1 MRKLFLASVLLA
13 VFTAPAAAD
22 VQYQGVINQEEVRMN
37 TSVELECEDRCPIS
51 RWSLTWYI
59 PENAEIIEIRDSYG
73 EIDDY
78 DRTGRSVSITTNTGE
93 PRRSETVEIRMK
105 IDEDAENVYEDLD
118 YRRLTAYGIENE
130 PTTGVFRVR
139 NIVSGWA
146 GYGFESSFSEN
157 EMRIK
162 GNGTTAI
169 RVNFGQGVEKEFYEF
184 FGEERDNSSEAYRL
198 AVGTTGQVQDF
209 RRFPVSVMPTA
220 VYNRTRP
227 SWSAG
232 EYMAGNIALR
242 DNLGEDYLPTLA
254 HETVHGLNDRFLK
267 WDQTRSSYIE
277 EGVSEHVEYLM
288 QKKLYR
294 NERVKTGTRQVFGE
308 SEEYRVR
315 EEDGVYRYTK
325 RSSGDPERLWNYY
338 QQDLEFMKDWN
349 PSRYPDYRDFGYA
362 YSELLIKNHLV
373 NTDETVRDLYADISP
388 DRAIDSPEEKWNYL
402 SQFMEMEPCNY
413 DSRERFDQC
422 LEEINEHDYTIY
434 DASSIQRGSSSLGF
448 DEIQVP
454 NRTEVEE
461 RNTEKGELELG
472 DVSFRDF
479 LTGFLEYIL
488 SLLE

>member
-22 VQYQGVINQEEVRMN
+22 VQYQGLISQEEVMMN
-37 TSVELECEDRCPIS
+37 TSVELECSDRCPVS
-51 RWSLTWYI
+51 RWSLTWNV

-73 EIDDY
+73 EIEDY
-78 DRTGRSVSITTNTGE
+78 DRTGRSFSITTNTGE
-93 PRRSETVEIRMK
+93 PRRTETIEIRMR
-105 IDEDAENVYEDLD
+105 IDEDAEKVYKDLH
-118 YRRLTAYGIENE
+118 YRRISLPSLGGEE
-130 PTTGVFRVR
+130 TTGIFEVEDM
-139 NIVSGWA
+139 VSGWV
-146 GYGFESSFSEN
+146 GYGFESSFE
-157 EMRIK
+157 EEELRIQGEGATK
-162 GNGTTAI
+162 I
-169 RVNFGQGVEKEFYEF
+169 RVNFGQGEEKDFYEF

-308 SEEYRVR
+308 SEEYRVH

-338 QQDLEFMKDWN
+338 QQDLEVMKDWN

-402 SQFMEMEPCNY
+402 SQFMEMKPCNY
-413 DSRERFDQC
+413 DSRERFDKC
-422 LEEINEHDYTIY
+422 LEEINEDDYTIY
-434 DASSIQRGSSSLGF
+434 DASSIQRGSSSLEF

-461 RNTEKGELELG
+461 RKTQTEDLGEGE
-472 DVSFRDF
+472 VSFRDF
-479 LTGFLEYIL
+479 VTGFLEYIL